1 MLPIRLGGG
10 LMTLSIKE
18 YDKVVRR
25 FVDEYVNNLTPDQM
39 REIISEQTHIDF
51 ENIRQDTGQESVFEE
66 MASWDSELYTDI
78 AIEFDLE
85 EAE

>member
-78 AIEFDLE
+78 ATQFDLE
-85 EAE
+85 DT